1 MPSMS
6 GDSAKGMPFCWL
18 TRRPMSW
25 ARCSSSAASRSSA
38 SPRRAGS
45 QCDQPDGSSNA
56 RRAAATAASTS
67 ASAASGVSPIGSSV
81 DALRTAIL
89 AAELGDTHSPL
100 MNSVSW
106 PVIWSP
112 LAFLG
117 RHGHD
122 VRLREVAHSLAAELA
137 ADAALVEP
145 AERGPLVHRGGVV
158 VVEERD
164 AGAQLPGDLHAVL
177 GVRGPDRRAEPG
189 PGAVRQ
195 RDRLFL

>member
-6 GDSAKGMPFCWL
+6 GDSANGMPFCWL

-25 ARCSSSAASRSSA
+25 ARRSSSAASRSSA

-45 QCDQPDGSSNA
+45 QRDQPDGSSNA

-67 ASAASGVSPIGSSV
+67 ASAASGVSPMGSSV

-89 AAELGDTHSPL
+89 AAELGDTHSPP

-122 VRLREVAHSLAAELA
+122 VRLREVAHSLA

-164 AGAQLPGDLHAVL
+164 AGAQLPGDLHAVF
-177 GVRGPDRRAEPG
+177 GVRGPDRR
-189 PGAVRQ
+189 
-195 RDRLFL
+195 